1 MRGLYIGK
9 YLPELFV
16 HYEPSDEGVRSVR
29 KTEGKYFPVQ
39 TESDRAILVKI
50 EAEPRDIVAVQV
62 YMPTSSS
69 EDEKV
74 DEVYE
79 QINEF
84 IEAEKGNDYL
94 ILMGDWNAV
103 IGEGE
108 HGRDVSK
115 YGHGRRNERGEKL
128 VEFCREKKL
137 MVTNTWFEQENR
149 RRYTWKQPGD
159 TNRYQLDY
167 ILVRQ
172 RYRNSVKKSCSF
184 PRSRC
189 RIRSQLSYDED
200 YGKT

>member
-1 MRGLYIGK
+1 MIHSGGKKSGERGVAIVL
-9 YLPELFV
+9 
-16 HYEPSDEGVRSVR
+16 DEETGERVKKGV
-29 KTEGKYFPVQ
+29 Q
-39 TESDRAILVKI
+39 HSDRVIVVKM

-79 QINEF
+79 QINDI

-108 HGRDVSK
+108 QGREVGK

-128 VEFCREKKL
+128 VEFCRENKF
-137 MVTNTWFEQENR
+137 MVINTWFEQENR

-200 YGKT
+200 